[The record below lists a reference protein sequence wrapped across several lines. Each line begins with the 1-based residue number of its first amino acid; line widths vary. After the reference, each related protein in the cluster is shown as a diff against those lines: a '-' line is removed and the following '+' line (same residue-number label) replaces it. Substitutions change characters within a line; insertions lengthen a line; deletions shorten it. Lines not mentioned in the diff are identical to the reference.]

1 MPSARGD
8 HVKSTVEQLSP
19 TRVKINVEV
28 PFDELKPNF
37 DRAYRKLA
45 QQVRIPGFR
54 PGKAPARILESR
66 LGRGVVLDEV
76 VNEAIPAKYSEAVT
90 AEEVRPLGRPEIEV
104 TEIKDGE
111 QLAFTAEVDVRP
123 VFDLPDASAFAVTV
137 DDVAVT
143 DEEVV
148 EQLDA
153 LRARFGT
160 LTGVERPA
168 GKDDF
173 VVVDLSATVDGK
185 DIEEAATTGLSYQIG
200 SGGLIDGIDEALT
213 GLSADESTTF
223 TTTLVAGEHA
233 NSEAAV
239 TAKVTA
245 VKERELP
252 EADDE
257 FAQLASEFDTLDEL
271 RDDLKDRLGKA
282 KRMQQAAQ
290 ARDKVLE
297 ALLEATEVPLPVS
310 VLDAELE
317 VRTHDAIHAFD
328 HDEARFAE
336 WLTEQGQ
343 TREEF
348 DAEAKKDAERSVKTQ
363 LVLDAIADA
372 EEVGVSDMEL
382 TQQIVSQAQ
391 RFGIAPEEFLQRT
404 QQAGQLGA
412 VYADVRRGKAL
423 AGVVRQATVTDEA
436 GAEVDLSEFLG
447 GDDAPEIEDVEVVEA
462 GDTVEADDATE
473 TTDATDATG
482 DADDEATEP
491 ESAPAKA

>member
-1 MPSARGD
+1 MSFARGD

-45 QQVRIPGFR
+45 QQVTIPGFR

-76 VNEAIPAKYSEAVT
+76 VNEAVPAKYSEAVSS
-90 AEEVRPLGRPEIEV
+90 EEVRPLGRPEIEV
-104 TEIKDGE
+104 TELKDGE

-123 VFDLPDASAFAVTV
+123 SFELPDASAISVEV
-137 DDVAVT
+137 DDVEVT
-143 DEEVV
+143 DDDVA

-160 LTGVERPA
+160 LTGVDRA
-168 GKDDF
+168 AAKDDF
-173 VVVDLSATVDGK
+173 VVVDLSATVNGK
-185 DIEEAATTGLSYQIG
+185 PVEEAATSGLSYQIG
-200 SGGLIDGIDEALT
+200 SGGLIEGIDEALT
-213 GLSADESTTF
+213 GMSADESTTF
-223 TTTLVAGEHA
+223 NTTLVAGEFA
-233 NSEAAV
+233 DQEAAV

-245 VKERELP
+245 VKHRELP

-271 RDDLKDRLGKA
+271 RDDLRTRIGQS

-297 ALLEATEVPLPVS
+297 ALVEASDVPLPES
-310 VLDAELE
+310 VVAAEIE
-317 VRTHDAIHAFD
+317 VREHDAIHAFD
-328 HDEARFAE
+328 HDNARFE
-336 WLTEQGQ
+336 QWLSEQGQ

-348 DAEAKKDAERSVKTQ
+348 DAEARKDAEQSVRTQ
-363 LVLDAIADA
+363 LLLDAVADA
-372 EEVGVSDMEL
+372 EEVNVSDMEL
-382 TQQIVSQAQ
+382 TQQIVAQAQ
-391 RFGIAPEEFLQRT
+391 RFGISPEEFLQRT

-423 AGVVRQATVTDEA
+423 ATVVRAATVTDA
-436 GAEVDLSEFLG
+436 SGAEVDLSEFLG
-447 GDDAPEIEDVEVVEA
+447 DESEAGETETDEAGTEAEGTETGAAGETAPEAA
-462 GDTVEADDATE
+462 GEKADAQ
-473 TTDATDATG
+473 
-482 DADDEATEP
+482 
-491 ESAPAKA
+491 S